1 MGSIPQSAIQ
11 SRYSLRIVVQ
21 MELDQ
26 LETLLTPY
34 GQNLLRQAT
43 AMRSAGHSDLRA
55 GELLRRDHHAGLVA
69 AALTLVDLRER
80 ALAKFDRADEMMF
93 TRSGLE
99 QASSRNV
106 AAHRVRR
113 FSGLAAIAD
122 LCTGIGGDLI
132 FLAGAGHRGNARHV
146 TAVDRDRIH
155 SRIAVH
161 NAGVYGVA
169 ARVTA
174 MVGDVRE
181 TDLTGLDAVFADPA
195 RRTGRGRLG
204 SGESEPPLSWCLG
217 LADRVPAVAIKAA
230 PGLPHAL
237 VPDGWEAQ
245 FVAEGRDLKE
255 AVLWSPAWATA
266 RRRATVLPGG
276 HELVPAAGPPV
287 ETRAPG
293 RYLIDPNPAVT
304 RAGLVEELARDL
316 GAWKI
321 DPQIAFLATD
331 VEVRTPFG
339 RTLDVH
345 ASLPWREATIAAE
358 LRRLDVGSVDI
369 RRRGLAG
376 EVERARRAFR
386 LTGTRR
392 ATVAM
397 TRVDGRPW
405 ALICLDAVG

>member
-1 MGSIPQSAIQ
+1 
-11 SRYSLRIVVQ
+11 

-34 GQNLLRQAT
+34 GQNLLRRVA
-43 AMRSAGHSDLRA
+43 ALRSEGLADLRA
-55 GELLRRDHHAGLVA
+55 GELLRRDHPAALVA
-69 AALTLVDLRER
+69 AALTLADLRIR
-80 ALAKFDRADEMMF
+80 ARAKFDRADEMVF

-99 QASSRNV
+99 QASSQHV
-106 AAHRVRR
+106 AAHRAGR
-113 FSGLAAIAD
+113 FSGSAAIAD
-122 LCTGIGGDLI
+122 LCSGIGGDLI
-132 FLAGAGHRGNARHV
+132 FLAGAGHRGIARLV
-146 TAVDRDRIH
+146 TAVDVDELH
-155 SRIAVH
+155 SRMALH
-161 NAGVYGVA
+161 NAGVYGLAPQV
-169 ARVTA
+169 RA
-174 MVGDVRE
+174 MVRDVRE
-181 TDLTGLDAVFADPA
+181 TDLRGFDAVFVDPA
-195 RRTGRGRLG
+195 RRTGGRRLG
-204 SGESEPPLSWCLG
+204 TGESEPPLSWCLG

-230 PGLPHAL
+230 PGLPHGL
-237 VPDGWEAQ
+237 VPDGWETQ

-276 HELVPAAGPPV
+276 HELVPTAGPPV
-287 ETRAPG
+287 GTRAPG

-316 GAWKI
+316 DAWKI
-321 DPQIAFLATD
+321 DPLIAFLATD
-331 VEVRTPFG
+331 AETRTPFG
-339 RTLDVH
+339 RTLEVH
-345 ASLPWREATIAAE
+345 ASLPWREARIAAE

>member
-1 MGSIPQSAIQ
+1 
-11 SRYSLRIVVQ
+11 

-26 LETLLTPY
+26 LEILQAPY
-34 GQNLLRQAT
+34 GQNLLRRAT

-55 GELLRRDHHAGLVA
+55 GELLRRDHPAALVA

-80 ALAKFDRADEMMF
+80 ARAKFDRADEMMF
-93 TRSGLE
+93 TRPGLE
-99 QASSRNV
+99 QASSQPM
-106 AAHRVRR
+106 AAHRARR
-113 FSGLAAIAD
+113 FSGSAATAD

-132 FLAGAGHRGNARHV
+132 FLAGAGGAGHRGPV
-146 TAVDRDRIH
+146 TAVDVDQVH

-169 ARVTA
+169 SRVTA

-181 TDLTGLDAVFADPA
+181 TDLGGFEAVFADPA
-195 RRTGRGRLG
+195 RRTGGRRLG
-204 SGESEPPLSWCLG
+204 SGRSEPPLSWCLG
-217 LADRVPAVAIKAA
+217 LADRVPSVAIKAA
-230 PGLPHAL
+230 PGLAHEL
-237 VPDGWEAQ
+237 VPDGWEVE
-245 FVAEGRDLKE
+245 FVADGRDLKE

-266 RRRATVLPGG
+266 RRRATVLPGR
-276 HELVPAAGPPV
+276 HELVATAGPPV

-304 RAGLVEELARDL
+304 RAGLVEDLARDL

-331 VEVRTPFG
+331 AEVQTPFG
-339 RTLDVH
+339 RTLQVH
-345 ASLPWREATIAAE
+345 ASLPWRESTIAAE

-376 EVERARRAFR
+376 EVDRARRAFR

-405 ALICLDAVG
+405 ALICVD

>member
-1 MGSIPQSAIQ
+1 MN
-11 SRYSLRIVVQ
+11 
-21 MELDQ
+21 LDQ
-26 LETLLTPY
+26 METLLTPY
-34 GQNLLRQAT
+34 GQDLLRRAT
-43 AMRSAGHSDLRA
+43 ALRSEGHGDLRV
-55 GELLRRDHHAGLVA
+55 GELLRRDHPAALVA

-80 ALAKFDRADEMMF
+80 ARAKFDRAEEMVF

-113 FSGLAAIAD
+113 FSGSAAIAD

-132 FLAGAGHRGNARHV
+132 FLARAGHV
-146 TAVDRDRIH
+146 TAVDNNEIH
-155 SRIAVH
+155 SRIAIH
-161 NAGVYGVA
+161 NAGVYGLA
-169 ARVTA
+169 ARVTPL
-174 MVGDVRE
+174 VRDVRA
-181 TDLTGLDAVFADPA
+181 TDLGGFDAVFADPA

-204 SGESEPPLSWCLG
+204 PGASEPPLSWCLG
-217 LADRVPAVAIKAA
+217 LVDRVPAVAIKAA
-230 PGLPHAL
+230 PGLAHDA
-237 VPDGWEAQ
+237 VPDGWEAE
-245 FVAEGRDLKE
+245 FVADGRDLKE
-255 AVLWSPAWATA
+255 AVLWSPAWAGA

-276 HELVPAAGPPV
+276 HELIPADGPPV

-304 RAGLVEELARDL
+304 RAGLVEELARHV

-321 DPQIAFLATD
+321 DQHIAFLATD
-331 VEVRTPFG
+331 AEVTTPFG
-339 RTLDVH
+339 RTLEVH
-345 ASLPWREATIAAE
+345 ASLPWRESTIAAE

-376 EVERARRAFR
+376 EVDRARRAFR

-405 ALICLDAVG
+405 ALICLDAVD

>member
-1 MGSIPQSAIQ
+1 
-11 SRYSLRIVVQ
+11 

-34 GQNLLRQAT
+34 GENLLRQAM
-43 AMRSAGHSDLRA
+43 AVRSAGHGDLRA
-55 GELLRRDHHAGLVA
+55 GELLRRDHPAGLVA
-69 AALTLVDLRER
+69 AALTLVDLRKR
-80 ALAKFDRADEMMF
+80 ARAKFDRADEMMF

-99 QASSRNV
+99 QASSHHV
-106 AAHRVRR
+106 AAHRARR

-132 FLAGAGHRGNARHV
+132 FLAGAGGAGHPGSAGRV
-146 TAVDRDRIH
+146 TAVDLDRLH
-155 SRIAVH
+155 ARIAVH

-169 ARVTA
+169 SRVTA
-174 MVGDVRE
+174 MVRDVRQ

-195 RRTGRGRLG
+195 RRTGRRRLG
-204 SGESEPPLSWCLG
+204 AGLSEPPLSWCLG

-230 PGLPHAL
+230 PGLAHEL
-237 VPDGWEAQ
+237 VPDGWEAE

-255 AVLWSPAWATA
+255 AVLWSPGWATA

-276 HELVPAAGPPV
+276 HELVPTAGPPV
-287 ETRAPG
+287 GTGAPG

-316 GAWKI
+316 DAWKL

-331 VEVRTPFG
+331 IEVRTPFG
-339 RTLDVH
+339 RTLEVH
-345 ASLPWREATIAAE
+345 ASLPWREPTIAAE

-376 EVERARRAFR
+376 EVDRARRAFR